1 MSADGNRSFPR
12 KSHVA
17 IPKRGRQVYD
27 YAMTGPLILPYRN
40 ILPRIHP
47 SAFIAPNAV
56 VIGDVEIG
64 ADANIWFNVVIRG
77 DDAPIRIGAGAN
89 IQDGTVVHVTYD
101 VPGSGEH
108 IPTII
113 GEGVV
118 IAHMVLLHGCTL
130 EAGAFVG
137 MKACVMDCSVAMV
150 AAGAVVTPRKRVKS
164 GELWAGTPARLSRA
178 LKPEEIDYMRW
189 VPEHYRRLAE
199 EYRSG

>member
-1 MSADGNRSFPR
+1 
-12 KSHVA
+12 
-17 IPKRGRQVYD
+17 
-27 YAMTGPLILPYRN
+27 MTGPLILPYRN

-47 SAFIAPNAV
+47 SAFVAPNAA

-64 ADANIWFNVVIRG
+64 AGANIWFNVVIRG

-101 VPGSGEH
+101 VPGGGEH

-113 GEGVV
+113 GEGAVV
-118 IAHMVLLHGCTL
+118 AHMVLLHGCTL
-130 EAGAFVG
+130 EPGAFVG
-137 MKACVMDCSVAMV
+137 MKACVMDRSVVESSAMV

-164 GELWAGTPARLSRA
+164 GELWAGTPARYSRT

-189 VPEHYRRLAE
+189 VPEHYRRLAS
-199 EYRSG
+199 EYANGRPPP